1 MLLFL
6 GLTQVRIDS
15 DIRSLFAVGKID
27 DFEKLQKETKESS
40 VILKGLST
48 RVSERLRVFNTMPAI
63 EVIILS
69 HLISESIKHGLVI

>member
-1 MLLFL
+1 MVLFL

-27 DFEKLQKETKESS
+27 DFEKLRKETNESN

-48 RVSERLRVFNTMPAI
+48 RVSERLKVFNTMPAT
-63 EVIILS
+63 EV
-69 HLISESIKHGLVI
+69 VIVS